1 MVNSNAAWIAAACT
15 RVGVSIEAQHTVGD
29 VAEDLVAD
37 LRRFCGSVDLL
48 LLTGGLGPTHD
59 DITVSILTQFTN
71 DTLVRN
77 DAWLEHLRQWMQ
89 QRGRELTDRNAAQA
103 MVPSRATV
111 LHNPLGTAP
120 GILIEHEGTT
130 IIAMPGVPSEM
141 KGIMTDH
148 VLPLLTKR
156 IEAEQK
162 PTREYRVLQ
171 TSGIAESNLADLIG
185 DPATFLGSSTLAFL
199 PNYQGVR
206 LRIGA
211 IAATGEER
219 TAELDRITSILTDRA
234 GRFIYG
240 DGERSL
246 STAVGERLLERRESV
261 AVAESCTGGLLGA
274 AFTDV
279 AGSSAWFE
287 GGVLTYSNAAK
298 TRELQVPEAIL
309 DAVGAVSE
317 EVAILMASNV
327 REKFGTTWGIGVT
340 GIAGPGGG
348 TTEKP
353 VGLVWIAVSGPDG
366 TKAVKYLFGNDRRVN
381 RVRTVGAALGML
393 WARL

>member
-1 MVNSNAAWIAAACT
+1 MVNSNAAWIAATCT

-77 DAWLEHLRQWMQ
+77 DAWLEHLRQWMH

-103 MVPSRATV
+103 MVPSKATV

-120 GILIEHEGTT
+120 GILIAHEGTT

-162 PTREYRVLQ
+162 PAREYRVLQ

-185 DPATFLGSSTLAFL
+185 DPTTFLGSSTLAFL
-199 PNYQGVR
+199 PNY
-206 LRIGA
+206 
-211 IAATGEER
+211 
-219 TAELDRITSILTDRA
+219 
-234 GRFIYG
+234 
-240 DGERSL
+240 
-246 STAVGERLLERRESV
+246 
-261 AVAESCTGGLLGA
+261 
-274 AFTDV
+274 
-279 AGSSAWFE
+279 
-287 GGVLTYSNAAK
+287 
-298 TRELQVPEAIL
+298 
-309 DAVGAVSE
+309 
-317 EVAILMASNV
+317 
-327 REKFGTTWGIGVT
+327 
-340 GIAGPGGG
+340 
-348 TTEKP
+348 
-353 VGLVWIAVSGPDG
+353 
-366 TKAVKYLFGNDRRVN
+366 
-381 RVRTVGAALGML
+381 
-393 WARL
+393 